1 MMAKGGIKKTRQK
14 RNEKPLSLY
23 PLPFE
28 EALALLLKAKPIHKK
43 KKKKITGEKTGGK
56 DG

>member
-1 MMAKGGIKKTRQK
+1 MEHNNPKKQKKKG
-14 RNEKPLSLY
+14 NDKPLSLW
-23 PLPFE
+23 PMPFE
-28 EALALLLKAKPIHKK
+28 EALAMLLKAKPIQRK